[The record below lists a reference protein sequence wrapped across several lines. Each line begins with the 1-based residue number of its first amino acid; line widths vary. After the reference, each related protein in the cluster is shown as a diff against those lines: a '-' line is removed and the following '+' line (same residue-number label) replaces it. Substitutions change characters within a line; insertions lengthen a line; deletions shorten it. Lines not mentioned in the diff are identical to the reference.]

1 MKNQTKSILQML
13 VVPVTALVMFMPVTV
28 GAQSVDS
35 VLVAAVQKNQ
45 AGAQSQKRIDQT
57 TEQTQDLVQQYK
69 VLVKELDGLNVYN
82 QLLAKQ
88 VENQQVEM
96 EGLDNAID
104 QVTVIERQI
113 MPLMVRMIGG
123 LERFV
128 ALDVPFLPEERKKR
142 LDFLNSLLERSD
154 VTVAEK
160 FRRVMEAY
168 QIESD
173 YGRNI
178 EAYRGTL
185 DLEGQ
190 QWEVDFLRIGR
201 VALIYQTLDGGK
213 TGAWNNETRAWEDV
227 PGSFNT
233 PVREG
238 LRIARKQKAP
248 DMLMLPLAAPEDS
261 Q

>member
-13 VVPVTALVMFMPVTV
+13 VVPVTALVMLMPVTV

-35 VLVAAVQKNQ
+35 VLAAVVQKNQ
-45 AGAQSQKRIDQT
+45 AGSQSQKRIDQT

-82 QLLAKQ
+82 QLLSKQ
-88 VENQQVEM
+88 VDNQQVEM
-96 EGLDNAID
+96 SGLDNAID

-123 LERFV
+123 LEEFV
-128 ALDVPFLPEERKKR
+128 ALDVPFLPDERKKR

-201 VALIYQTLDGGK
+201 IALIYQTLDGGQ
-213 TGAWNNETRAWEDV
+213 TGYLE
-227 PGSFNT
+227 
-233 PVREG
+233 
-238 LRIARKQKAP
+238 
-248 DMLMLPLAAPEDS
+248 
-261 Q
+261 

>member
-1 MKNQTKSILQML
+1 MKNQTRGILQML
-13 VVPVTALVMFMPVTV
+13 VVPLMALLAFVPTAV
-28 GAQSVDS
+28 GAQSVNS
-35 VLVAAVQKNQ
+35 VLAAVVQKNQ
-45 AGAQSQKRIDQT
+45 AGAQSQKNIDQT
-57 TEQTQDLVQQYK
+57 VEQTQDLVQEYK
-69 VLVKELDGLNVYN
+69 VLIKELDGLNVYN

-88 VENQQVEM
+88 VSNQQVEM
-96 EGLDNAID
+96 TGLDNAID

-113 MPLMVRMIGG
+113 MPLMVRMIAA
-123 LERFV
+123 LEEFV
-128 ALDVPFLPEERKKR
+128 QADVPFLPAERKKR
-142 LDFLNSLLERSD
+142 MDFLNSLLERSD

-160 FRRVMEAY
+160 FRRVMEAF

-185 DLEGQ
+185 ELDGQ
-190 QWEVDFLRIGR
+190 EWEVDFLRIGR
-201 VALIYQTLDGGK
+201 VALIYQTLDGAK
-213 TGAWNNETRAWEDV
+213 TGSWNNKTRAWQDV
-227 PGSFNT
+227 PGAFNT